1 MTLLRTTLAEI
12 QHDIFDGEPR
22 SGCTSGRAQPGVAVP
37 SNEAIRLALVEGAE
51 TTEAEPAPTPAQ
63 ADDPKPNAAVPPSN
77 GRGAATAT
85 AVRPAPARPT
95 PDVLPPWRVILHN
108 DDHNDM
114 DHVVESI
121 IRVIRLNRPSATRC
135 TIEAHR
141 KGLSQLVA
149 THRERAEFLAEQLQ
163 SCRLTVTIEPVR

>member
-1 MTLLRTTLAEI
+1 MTLSETQPNSPQES
-12 QHDIFDGEPR
+12 QR
-22 SGCTSGRAQPGVAVP
+22 SAARVVMNAQFLEVAGPV
-37 SNEAIRLALVEGAE
+37 SVMGSATAQ
-51 TTEAEPAPTPAQ
+51 AEPARQDESRADESRTDEPQPTPAT
-63 ADDPKPNAAVPPSN
+63 PPAN
-77 GRGAATAT
+77 GPGTAT
-85 AVRPAPARPT
+85 AVRPAPARPA

-141 KGLSQLVA
+141 KGCCQVVA